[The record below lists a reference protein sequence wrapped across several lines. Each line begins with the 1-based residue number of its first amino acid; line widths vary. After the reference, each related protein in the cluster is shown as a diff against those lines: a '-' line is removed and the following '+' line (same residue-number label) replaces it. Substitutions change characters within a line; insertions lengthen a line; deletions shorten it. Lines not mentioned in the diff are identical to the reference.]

1 MKLGVVILAAGAS
14 SRMGRPKLLLPWG
27 SGTVLA
33 HLLSQWRSLAPMQ
46 SAIVC
51 AAPEQ
56 HQPLHEELE
65 RLGWPRDQRI
75 INPQP
80 ERGMFSSIQCAAAWS
95 EWNPQLTHWAIALGD
110 QPLVR
115 SETLRDL
122 LDFAGRHPGQV
133 CQPSRQG
140 RGRHP
145 VLVPAPVFARLPQA
159 KAENLKQ
166 FLIAS
171 GLAVARCESDDPG
184 LDLDLDEPADYA
196 RALAGAAPRH
206 LGQAGPG

>member
-1 MKLGVVILAAGAS
+1 
-14 SRMGRPKLLLPWG
+14 
-27 SGTVLA
+27 
-33 HLLSQWRSLAPMQ
+33 
-46 SAIVC
+46 
-51 AAPEQ
+51 
-56 HQPLHEELE
+56 
-65 RLGWPRDQRI
+65 
-75 INPQP
+75 
-80 ERGMFSSIQCAAAWS
+80 MFSSIQCAAAWS
-95 EWNPQLTHWAIALGD
+95 GWNPHLTHWAIALGD

-122 LDFAGRHPGQV
+122 LDFAGRNPGRV

-145 VLVPAPVFARLPQA
+145 VVVPAPVFALLPQA

-166 FLIAS
+166 FLIGS

-196 RALAGAAPRH
+196 RALAGAAPRDSRQSK
-206 LGQAGPG
+206 GAGPG